1 MITIRTCRSSDG
13 LVLAVTSSDG
23 YCSLIGFESGEL
35 GEPLQQDKLPACIQ
49 QTSSSSTC
57 LSPTPEKTSSIA
69 HKTQSDTSSPV
80 NVIIPR
86 RIRPA
91 PVQPEPVRIFEHSS
105 LEHPQSPPPP
115 PPQQPE
121 DTKKP
126 RRIQLVPLENTSAVP
141 RLVDTKVSAPLHGS
155 AGEPGAVQNCSASL
169 TTKQVQ
175 PTPVSQTS
183 TSCDSSL
190 VINDSSSVGNTSLAT
205 KELCGSTDKA
215 PRRVPF
221 VTLSSAPPA
230 GTGSKP
236 PLNTSF
242 GAVAVNGGGGPV
254 NGGGG
259 SAVEAMDV
267 E

>member
-1 MITIRTCRSSDG
+1 M
-13 LVLAVTSSDG
+13 LAVTSSDG

-57 LSPTPEKTSSIA
+57 LSPTPEKTSSIG
-69 HKTQSDTSSPV
+69 HKTQSATSSPV

-91 PVQPEPVRIFEHSS
+91 PVQPEPVRVFEHSS

-115 PPQQPE
+115 PPTQQPE

-126 RRIQLVPLENTSAVP
+126 RRIHLVPLENTSAVP

-169 TTKQVQ
+169 TMKQMQ

-190 VINDSSSVGNTSLAT
+190 VISDSSSVGNTSLAT

-230 GTGSKP
+230 GTVSKP

-254 NGGGG
+254 NDGGGLL
-259 SAVEAMDV
+259 VEAMDV